1 MLCALAC
8 CIGTTT
14 TTADSI
20 ATAATIPNITIV
32 EFFILIPGL
41 DYEQRG
47 PPPWL
52 KKSKHW
58 RLKAVENP
66 LALFLAFWL
75 NLIVVSELA
84 LACCIGNMTAADSIA
99 TAATIPNITI
109 VEFFIL
115 ILLIYLLVFV
125 L

>member
-1 MLCALAC
+1 MKSLK
-8 CIGTTT
+8 
-14 TTADSI
+14 
-20 ATAATIPNITIV
+20 
-32 EFFILIPGL
+32 GL

-58 RLKAVENP
+58 RLKAVEAP
-66 LALFLAFWL
+66 LARFSAFWL

-84 LACCIGNMTAADSIA
+84 LACCIGNTTAADSIA
-99 TAATIPNITI
+99 TAAMSPNITI

-115 ILLIYLLVFV
+115 IRAWIETTWTATGATHIEALETESC
-125 L
+125 